1 LLTLAAPSTLCI
13 NKADDIEMFSLTIAR
28 QTKPAVEFR
37 PSETP
42 DNTTTSG
49 TAPSYH
55 QRRVENGGQTDFERT
70 ERIDSEG

>member
-37 PSETP
+37 P
-42 DNTTTSG
+42 
-49 TAPSYH
+49 YH